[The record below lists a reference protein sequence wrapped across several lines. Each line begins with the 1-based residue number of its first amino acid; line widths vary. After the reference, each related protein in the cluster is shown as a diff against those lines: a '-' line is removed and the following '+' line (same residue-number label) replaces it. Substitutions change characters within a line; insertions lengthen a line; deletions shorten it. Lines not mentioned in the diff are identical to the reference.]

1 MNIIM
6 KYVSILSVPDLETL
20 KEALAHHSNNSARP
34 KAHAQLTLKTGKKFS
49 QQCLASALKKLNF
62 TYKQCRRALKQ
73 QRVQACFL
81 QSRIQLTQLQAD
93 K

>member
-49 QQCLASALKKLNF
+49 QQC
-62 TYKQCRRALKQ
+62 RRALKQ